1 MQKQEVRLE
10 ESAQA
15 RRGKALTNS
24 KKGVVPGY
32 PIGKVSD
39 EQKCVV
45 DAVGTVHST
54 WAAGYHS

>member
-24 KKGVVPGY
+24 KKGVVPMM
-32 PIGKVSD
+32 PGKVSK
-39 EQKCVV
+39 EQICVV

>member
-24 KKGVVPGY
+24 KKGVVPMM
-32 PIGKVSD
+32 PGKVSK
-39 EQKCVV
+39 E
-45 DAVGTVHST
+45 
-54 WAAGYHS
+54 